1 MARKSLTLC
10 TAPRRYPEHDLQCAV
25 MEWAS
30 LQQTKWP
37 ELRWLYATMQ
47 PSKLTPRQAHR
58 FKLAG
63 IKAGVPDLHLP
74 VPILHTPPSQE
85 FTPGLWIELK
95 APGTAPSTT
104 QKEWYALSATQK
116 EWHSVLTE
124 LGHEVWICRDLESA
138 IRIITDYLARVYTS
152 RRTEG

>member
-1 MARKSLTLC
+1 VAKRRRNLSSVAVS
-10 TAPRRYPEHDLQCAV
+10 APKRRRYPEHDLQCAV
-25 MEWAS
+25 MEWAG

-37 ELRWLYATMQ
+37 ELRWLHATMQ

-58 FKLAG
+58 FMLAG

-74 VPILHTPPSQE
+74 VPILHNPPSQE

-95 APGTAPSTT
+95 GPRTGPSTT
-104 QKEWYALSATQK
+104 QNKWIDA
-116 EWHSVLTE
+116 LTE
-124 LGHEVWICRDLESA
+124 LGHEVWVCRDLESA

>member
-1 MARKSLTLC
+1 MAKRRRNLPSVAVS
-10 TAPRRYPEHDLQCAV
+10 APNRRRYPEHDLQCAV
-25 MEWAS
+25 MEWAG
-30 LQQTKWP
+30 LQRTKWP

-63 IKAGVPDLHLP
+63 IKAGIPDLHLP

-95 APGTAPSTT
+95 GPRT
-104 QKEWYALSATQK
+104 ALSATQK
-116 EWHSVLTE
+116 EWHAALTE

-138 IRIITDYLARVYTS
+138 IDIITDYLARVYTS